1 MLKSTLG
8 SKTWPRQIAICIGYA
23 LIYSLLRP
31 YSNGIWAVTAGLRLS
46 CLLLLPYRYWPA
58 LVVGE
63 LIPLTYGNLEHLD
76 DFGTAW
82 TVLNSIPPILIA
94 MPIVWWCRRQLSL
107 FPSTRLVKVQPLL
120 VCIALTSFVWTL
132 VNFGVLATLVQ
143 PAGATPYHFHKLQIV
158 FVFLGK
164 YTGILTIVPLAL
176 VLKLQQQS
184 TPWLKQLNQL
194 AKSRLVLDT
203 VMLLVPTLAVLA
215 WINQHASVDARQ
227 ITRMA
232 MFLPVAWLTLKHGW
246 RASALG
252 TTIAMAC
259 IFVSMASRP
268 DPDLIEAQAF
278 IAFAATCL
286 FALGARISVQNAIE
300 EQERMEAK
308 SAVKLA
314 QQGLYLCELRMRQTA
329 QALEQI
335 SGTLHLTHNRLLDR
349 FKHLLPTTESQNYF
363 KQAAATQNQ
372 VYRLANSLHPV
383 VWRDRGLPAALSE
396 TIART
401 LDEAGIVYRC
411 ELTGRGLSQLS
422 PSVHA
427 AIYRLACEA
436 VVYICQQTRCTNI
449 ALSLRGGL
457 SHGQKWAVL
466 RVDSSLQLADI
477 NDPIYRTLERQY
489 LATKLGADGLDLD
502 AMRDRVRLYSGE
514 LHVRPTQDKLRITAL
529 LQDLNKQVR
538 EPQEAPARALYI
550 R

>member
-1 MLKSTLG
+1 MQKSTLSG
-8 SKTWPRQIAICIGYA
+8 NTWPRQIAICIGYA

-46 CLLLLPYRYWPA
+46 CLLLFPYRYWPA
-58 LVVGE
+58 LIVGE
-63 LIPLTYGNLEHLD
+63 FVPLAYGNYEHLD
-76 DFGTAW
+76 AFGTAW
-82 TVLNSIPPILIA
+82 TVLNSIPPI
-94 MPIVWWCRRQLSL
+94 PIVWWCRRQLSL
-107 FPSTRLVKVQPLL
+107 FPSTRLVKVKPLL
-120 VCIALTSFVWTL
+120 VCIALTSLVWTL

-143 PAGATPYHFHKLQIV
+143 PADAVPYHFHKLQIV

-176 VLKLQQQS
+176 LVKLQHQS
-184 TPWLKQLNQL
+184 TPWLKRINDM

-203 VMLLVPTLAVLA
+203 IMLLVPTLAVLA
-215 WINQHASVDARQ
+215 WINQHASIDARQ

-246 RASALG
+246 RAAALG
-252 TTIAMAC
+252 TTIAMVC

-268 DPDLIEAQAF
+268 DPDLIEVQAF

-286 FALGARISVQNAIE
+286 FALGARITAQNAVE
-300 EQERMEAK
+300 EQERLDTK

-349 FKHLLPTTESQNYF
+349 FKHLLPTSESQNYF
-363 KQAAATQNQ
+363 RQAAATQNQ
-372 VYRLANSLHPV
+372 VYRLANSLHPI
-383 VWRDRGLPAALSE
+383 VWRERGLPAALNE

-411 ELTGRGLSQLS
+411 DLTGRGLSQLS

-436 VVYICQQTRCTNI
+436 VIYVCEQTACTNVT
-449 ALSLRGGL
+449 LSLRGGL
-457 SHGQKWAVL
+457 SNGQKWAVL
-466 RVDSSLQLADI
+466 RVEGTLQRADI
-477 NDPIYRTLERQY
+477 NDPVYKTLERQY
-489 LATKLGADGLDLD
+489 LATKLGADGLDVD

-514 LHVRPTQDKLRITAL
+514 LHVRSAQDKLEITAL
-529 LQDLNKQVR
+529 LQDMNKQVR
-538 EPQEAPARALYI
+538 EHETAPARALYI